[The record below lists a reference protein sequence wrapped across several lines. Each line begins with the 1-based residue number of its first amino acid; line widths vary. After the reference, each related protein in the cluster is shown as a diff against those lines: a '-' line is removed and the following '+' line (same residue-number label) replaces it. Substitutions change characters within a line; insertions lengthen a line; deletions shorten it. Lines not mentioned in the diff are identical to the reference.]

1 MLTGSPV
8 ARDDLKDAPL
18 SHGGYR
24 MTMLYTHEGL
34 ERRRHS
40 IEAIEN
46 GVFDSGKQT
55 VGANSALEMTLT
67 CGSVRL

>member
-1 MLTGSPV
+1 V

-24 MTMLYTHEGL
+24 MTMLYRHEGL

-46 GVFDSGKQT
+46 GVLGSGKQT
-55 VGANSALEMTLT
+55 VGATSALE
-67 CGSVRL
+67 